1 MKKTPY
7 KRKPGDFE
15 IRILKNGKLVMVAPD
30 ETLVEIA
37 HEVNPKQCAT
47 QHETEA
53 KENVRSR
60 TSHDDQADPDCTR

>member
-15 IRILKNGKLVMVAPD
+15 IRILKNGKVVMVAPD

-37 HEVNPKQCAT
+37 QQVNPKHGAT
-47 QHETEA
+47 HNKTEI
-53 KENVRSR
+53 KENVRSKKG
-60 TSHDDQADPDCTR
+60 QAE

>member
-15 IRILKNGKLVMVAPD
+15 IRILKNGKVVMITPD

-37 HEVNPKQCAT
+37 QTVDPKHCAT
-47 QHETEA
+47 QHKTEI
-53 KENVRSR
+53 KENVRI
-60 TSHDDQADPDCTR
+60 QKG

>member
-15 IRILKNGKLVMVAPD
+15 IRILKNGKVVMVAPD

-37 HEVNPKQCAT
+37 QVVDPKHCAT
-47 QHETEA
+47 QHKTEK
-53 KENVRSR
+53 KEKCQR
-60 TSHDDQADPDCTR
+60 TKR

>member
-30 ETLVEIA
+30 EKLVEIA
-37 HEVNPKQCAT
+37 QVVDSKHCAT
-47 QHETEA
+47 QHKTET
-53 KENVRSR
+53 KENVRRQKSK
-60 TSHDDQADPDCTR
+60 TK

>member
-15 IRILKNGKLVMVAPD
+15 IRILKNGKVVMVAPD

-37 HEVNPKQCAT
+37 QTVVPEHCAGQDKT
-47 QHETEA
+47 ETE
-53 KENVRSR
+53 ENVRSQ
-60 TSHDDQADPDCTR
+60 TNQAE

>member
-15 IRILKNGKLVMVAPD
+15 IRILKNGKVVMVAPD

-37 HEVNPKQCAT
+37 QTVDPKHCAT
-47 QHETEA
+47 QHKTET
-53 KENVRSR
+53 KENVRSQ
-60 TSHDDQADPDCTR
+60 TSQAE

>member
-15 IRILKNGKLVMVAPD
+15 IRILKDGKVVMVAPD

-37 HEVNPKQCAT
+37 QAIDPKLCPI
-47 QHETEA
+47 QHKTET
-53 KENVRSR
+53 KENVRCQQGQ
-60 TSHDDQADPDCTR
+60 TK

>member
-37 HEVNPKQCAT
+37 QVVGPKHFVT
-47 QHETEA
+47 QHKTET
-53 KENVRSR
+53 KENVRR
-60 TSHDDQADPDCTR
+60 QTS

>member
-15 IRILKNGKLVMVAPD
+15 IRILKNGKVVMLAPD

-37 HEVNPKQCAT
+37 ETIDSRLCPT
-47 QHETEA
+47 QHKTET
-53 KENVRSR
+53 KENVRFE
-60 TSHDDQADPDCTR
+60 

>member
-15 IRILKNGKLVMVAPD
+15 IRILKNGKVVMITPD

-37 HEVNPKQCAT
+37 QTVDP
-47 QHETEA
+47 QHCVTRHKTEM
-53 KENVRSR
+53 KENVRG
-60 TSHDDQADPDCTR
+60 QKGEAK

>member
-15 IRILKNGKLVMVAPD
+15 IRILKNGRVVMVAPD

-37 HEVNPKQCAT
+37 QTVDP
-47 QHETEA
+47 QHCPVQHKTET
-53 KENVRSR
+53 KENGRIQ
-60 TSHDDQADPDCTR
+60 TSQTE

>member
-15 IRILKNGKLVMVAPD
+15 IRILKNGKVVMVAPD

-37 HEVNPKQCAT
+37 QTVDPKHCAT
-47 QHETEA
+47 QHKTET
-53 KENVRSR
+53 KGNVRSQ
-60 TSHDDQADPDCTR
+60 TSQAE